1 MSTSEASWL
10 TPSTTA
16 PSRGATA
23 GGDFQQAVQALERLF
38 EQIMDSLS
46 QASSA
51 DGQGTSA
58 PSPQPDTSSTA
69 QATPTANGS
78 PSTEA
83 ASFAPPVGGTLT
95 AGASPDAGPPQAA
108 SPDAASPG
116 IAAADTASAPA
127 ALTQSTD
134 DASAAGTPAT
144 AAGSG
149 PNSITITNTSSHDEK
164 IGEFL
169 NGGST
174 TTPAA
179 EIDLKPGQSGTLRY
193 ANGQGGF
200 DAEADSSGQFK
211 PDASRLEFYAD
222 QNGRNS
228 PDVSY
233 IDGRNASISLSDG
246 KGGKAGDDRSIASGA
261 PADAITRDAAGNA
274 TIAGWYDGSTT
285 AMQDGGA
292 YMQAQLGTGSSYIH
306 PDDDQNKAA
315 GSNPMTL
322 AEDTSQTYTAQFGD
336 A

>member
-16 PSRGATA
+16 PSRGAA
-23 GGDFQQAVQALERLF
+23 ASDDLQQAVQALERLF
-38 EQIMDSLS
+38 EEIMDSLS
-46 QASSA
+46 QADPA
-51 DGQGTSA
+51 DGQGTA
-58 PSPQPDTSSTA
+58 AASPQADTS
-69 QATPTANGS
+69 ATTQGTPAAEGGPSIGS
-78 PSTEA
+78 
-83 ASFAPPVGGTLT
+83 ASFAPPAVGTLT
-95 AGASPDAGPPQAA
+95 AGASPDAA
-108 SPDAASPG
+108 SPDTARP
-116 IAAADTASAPA
+116 DTASAPA
-127 ALTQSTD
+127 ALTQTAD
-134 DASAAGTPAT
+134 NASAASPSTT

-149 PNSITITNTSSHDEK
+149 PNSITITNTSGHDEK
-164 IGEFL
+164 IGQFL

-200 DAEADSSGQFK
+200 DAEADASGQFK

-246 KGGKAGDDRSIASGA
+246 KGGTAGDDRSIASGA
-261 PADAITRDAAGNA
+261 PADAISRDAAGNA

-306 PDDDQNKAA
+306 PDDDRNQAA
-315 GSNPMTL
+315 GTNPMTL